1 MNTPWIEHQYWLTVF
16 LDVYRNA
23 LNTYIEDLTEGI
35 GLDYYSSKVQKVVSI
50 EEYFKELQEKLVN
63 AKGLHVL
70 SKEELNNLN
79 KMFKS
84 PIFLNGVE
92 HLGSYVAGI
101 RGEKDIESLIKHYQK
116 PIKAYLKGLK
126 SLEKHTSTKEQ
137 NDITNI

>member
-1 MNTPWIEHQYWLTVF
+1 MNIPWIKHQEWLNVF
-16 LDVYRNA
+16 LNVYRNA
-23 LNTYIEDLTEGI
+23 LNSHIDDLTE

-50 EEYFKELQEKLVN
+50 EEYFEELQEKLVN

-137 NDITNI
+137 HDITDI

>member
-1 MNTPWIEHQYWLTVF
+1 MNTPWIKHQEWLNVF
-16 LDVYRNA
+16 LNVYRNA
-23 LNTYIEDLTEGI
+23 LNSHIDDLTE

-50 EEYFKELQEKLVN
+50 EEYFEELQEKLVN

-137 NDITNI
+137 HDITDI